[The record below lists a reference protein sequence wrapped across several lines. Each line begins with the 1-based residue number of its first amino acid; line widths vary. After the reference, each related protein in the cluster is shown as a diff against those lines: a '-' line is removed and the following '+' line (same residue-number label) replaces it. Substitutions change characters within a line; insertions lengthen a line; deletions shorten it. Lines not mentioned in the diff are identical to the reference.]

1 MTKPD
6 FSQMTK
12 QELRA
17 YVLANRDDLE
27 AFYAYVD
34 RMKQQPGVIVTSMEQ
49 LEQLIRERENNQT
62 SRTD

>member
-17 YVLANRDDLE
+17 YVLAHRDDLE

-49 LEQLIRERENNQT
+49 LEQLIREREDNQT

>member
-17 YVLANRDDLE
+17 YVLAHRDDLE

-49 LEQLIRERENNQT
+49 LEQLIREREENQT
-62 SRTD
+62 SRTE